1 MPYLSKS
8 FEEIFKLINYPQE
21 DIRSA
26 AIDAIQQ
33 FCITLS
39 EVKTPEGKNDLHKAL
54 QMFIPKCA
62 ELIRY
67 DEEQNIVTHAT
78 NAFSNLLETVKD
90 DVLIGE
96 GHKEAIMNC
105 VIDLLTQKTICQDTD
120 MGGNDGTGDDE
131 AESEQ
136 TELLLEC
143 AGDVIPKFGNALRP
157 DDFVLYFPNILHL
170 LTIRTVSLLRILLF
184 LRCAILND
192 FTEKN

>member
-67 DEEQNIVTHAT
+67 DEEANIVTHAT
-78 NAFSNLLETVKD
+78 NAFSNLLESLKE

-120 MGGNDGTGDDE
+120 VGSDCTSEDE

-143 AGDVIPKFGNALRP
+143 AGEVIPKFGNALTP
-157 DDFVLYFPNILHL
+157 DDFVLYFPNILQL
-170 LTIRTVSLLRILLF
+170 LTIRTVRNLLGCCF
-184 LRCAILND
+184 
-192 FTEKN
+192 